1 MNTTGKV
8 KVLQVLNSLG
18 RGGIET
24 LAVGLYDNI
33 DREKVQ
39 CDFAIMEGKPTDH
52 LDWVIS
58 RGAKVYVYP
67 ALTARTLV
75 SFLDWWDKF
84 YKEHHEYDI
93 VHGHVFTTAAFYLP
107 YAKKAGCYTIVH
119 SHNTDINTAG
129 RTKLNVFMRR
139 LALRPLRNG
148 KYIDE
153 RFACSK
159 EAGEWLFGRE
169 GKFEVIHNGV
179 DLRPFM
185 FSEKVRASA
194 REKLNISNDTF
205 VVGHVGNGVG
215 AKNHMFLLKI
225 FLEIHKLNPDAV
237 LLLVG
242 GLSMIEPELSGYI
255 NENNLGEN
263 IKILGVRDDV
273 PQLMMAMDMF
283 VFPSFFEGLG
293 IVLIEAQATGLPCLV
308 SDVIPAEAKVSTQ
321 YEVLSLQKPALV
333 WAQKT
338 MELYGQVSDKRENAW
353 QQAKENGYDIED
365 VARDMQQFYIAHA
378 NR

>member
-1 MNTTGKV
+1 MDTTGKV

-58 RGAKVYVYP
+58 QGAKVYVYP
-67 ALTARTLV
+67 ALTARTLF
-75 SFLDWWDKF
+75 SFLDWWNKF

-119 SHNTDINTAG
+119 SHSTNINSAG

-139 LALRPLRNG
+139 LALRPLRSG

-153 RFACSK
+153 KFACSK
-159 EAGEWLFGRE
+159 KAGEWLFGRE

-179 DLRPFM
+179 DLHPFM
-185 FSEKVRASA
+185 FSEKVRAST

-242 GLSMIEPELSGYI
+242 GLSRIEPELSSYI
-255 NENNLGEN
+255 NENNLGKS

-273 PQLMMAMDMF
+273 PQLMMAMDVF
-283 VFPSFFEGLG
+283 VFPSIYEGLG
-293 IVLIEAQATGLPCLV
+293 IALIEAQATGLPCLV
-308 SDVIPAEAKVSTQ
+308 SDVNSTEAKVSTQ
-321 YEVLSLQKPALV
+321 YEALSLQKPFFDLAL
-333 WAQKT
+333 
-338 MELYGQVSDKRENAW
+338 E
-353 QQAKENGYDIED
+353 
-365 VARDMQQFYIAHA
+365 F
-378 NR
+378 